1 MNFKEKKLKHKNH
14 FLKTYKNLKVLITGS
29 TGFKGAW
36 LSYWLHL
43 LGAKVVGIGLK
54 PEKNFILYKSLNLN
68 KKIKQYFV
76 DIRNFQKLN
85 RIVKKEKPNIIFH
98 LAAQSIVSL
107 SYKNPRQTVETNVLG
122 STNILETVRNNNI
135 SNLVFI
141 TSDKCYLNLDKE
153 SSYKETDTLGGLDN
167 YSSSK
172 ASAEII
178 FSSYFHSFFKDKYLN
193 VASARAGNVI
203 GGGDSKKDRIIP
215 DIIRSVKKK
224 RDVIIRNPLSTRPWQ
239 HVLEP
244 LSGYLLLGHM
254 LIKKRLK
261 VNIKP
266 NWNFGPYKKNCK
278 KVKELTKYLIKN
290 INTKIK
296 IKIKNN
302 KKFHESNLLSLNISK
317 SHKELGWYPTLN
329 FQETIK
335 LTSSWYDA
343 YLKKEDLEKITH
355 NQIKTFTAKMNIEK
369 K

>member
-1 MNFKEKKLKHKNH
+1 
-14 FLKTYKNLKVLITGS
+14 
-29 TGFKGAW
+29 
-36 LSYWLHL
+36 
-43 LGAKVVGIGLK
+43 
-54 PEKNFILYKSLNLN
+54 
-68 KKIKQYFV
+68 
-76 DIRNFQKLN
+76 
-85 RIVKKEKPNIIFH
+85 
-98 LAAQSIVSL
+98 
-107 SYKNPRQTVETNVLG
+107 
-122 STNILETVRNNNI
+122 
-135 SNLVFI
+135 
-141 TSDKCYLNLDKE
+141 
-153 SSYKETDTLGGLDN
+153 
-167 YSSSK
+167 
-172 ASAEII
+172 
-178 FSSYFHSFFKDKYLN
+178 
-193 VASARAGNVI
+193 
-203 GGGDSKKDRIIP
+203 
-215 DIIRSVKKK
+215 
-224 RDVIIRNPLSTRPWQ
+224 
-239 HVLEP
+239 
-244 LSGYLLLGHM
+244 M